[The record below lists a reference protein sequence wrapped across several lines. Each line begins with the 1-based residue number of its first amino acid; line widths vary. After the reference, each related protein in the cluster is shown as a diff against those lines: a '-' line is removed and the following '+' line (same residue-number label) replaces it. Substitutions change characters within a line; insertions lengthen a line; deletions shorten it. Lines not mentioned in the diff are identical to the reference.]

1 MLLPGKPRDSRGQR
15 AAALSAGVSITLLM
29 FFAAVISAPKLY
41 EVFGGHV
48 DSRRSWPTERII
60 YAVADHVLAQPGMG
74 TGPSLSG
81 RRRRSTI
88 VPSPGVPP
96 SIAEPGNSRML
107 TADPRDPVVP
117 LIPLPALRGPQPVTA
132 PPLGTLAV
140 KPELTML
147 QRDSALF
154 ALEISVPRSPKLPPT
169 PEIRDSLERERARV
183 WATAR
188 DQGRPVAIE
197 MGGGGFGIGLMAS
210 GPGRERR
217 RRDSIIHAGNL
228 KRLETLAHR
237 ARVRQDSVRRTDS
250 IATLRRMDSV
260 AMLKV
265 P

>member
-1 MLLPGKPRDSRGQR
+1 MLLLGKPRDSRGQR

-60 YAVADHVLAQPGMG
+60 FAVADHVLAQPGMG
-74 TGPSLSG
+74 TGTSLSI
-81 RRRRSTI
+81 RRRSPI
-88 VPSPGVPP
+88 ALSPDVPP
-96 SIAEPGNSRML
+96 SIGEPGPSRMS
-107 TADPRDPVVP
+107 TADPRDPLVQF
-117 LIPLPALRGPQPVTA
+117 IPLPAFRGPQPVTA
-132 PPLGTLAV
+132 PPLGTLAP
-140 KPELTML
+140 KPELTTL

-154 ALEISVPRSPKLPPT
+154 ALEISVPHSPKLPPT
-169 PEIRDSLERERARV
+169 PEMRDSLERERARV

-188 DQGRPVAIE
+188 EQGRPVAIAR
-197 MGGGGFGIGLMAS
+197 GGGFGVALMAS
-210 GPGRERR
+210 GPSRERR
-217 RRDSIIHAGNL
+217 RRDSVIHADNL

-237 ARVRQDSVRRTDS
+237 ARIRQDSVRRTDS

>member
-1 MLLPGKPRDSRGQR
+1 MLLLGKPRDSRGQR

-29 FFAAVISAPKLY
+29 FFAAVISAPTLY

-74 TGPSLSG
+74 TGTSLS
-81 RRRRSTI
+81 RRRRSPI
-88 VPSPGVPP
+88 ALSPDAPP
-96 SIAEPGNSRML
+96 SIANPGHSRMSS
-107 TADPRDPVVP
+107 ADPRDPVVQF
-117 LIPLPALRGPQPVTA
+117 IPLPVLRGPQPVTA
-132 PPLGTLAV
+132 PPLGTLAP
-140 KPELTML
+140 KPELTTL

-154 ALEISVPRSPKLPPT
+154 ALEISVPRWPKLPPT
-169 PEIRDSLERERARV
+169 PEMRDSLERERARV

-188 DQGRPVAIE
+188 EQGRPVAIE
-197 MGGGGFGIGLMAS
+197 MGGGGFGVGLMAS
-210 GPGRERR
+210 GPSRERR
-217 RRDSIIHAGNL
+217 RRDSIIHADNL
-228 KRLETLAHR
+228 KRLETLAQR